1 MIGQIQIK
9 MWKNRLFFCQ
19 GTKEITAI
27 VESAGSSA
35 IRHPQLILPSRKRSR
50 DRCEMSIQTRGNYL
64 GSQPISS
71 RRSDDASVVRL
82 ASVHAENTFP
92 R

>member
-1 MIGQIQIK
+1 
-9 MWKNRLFFCQ
+9 MWKNGLFFCQ

-27 VESAGSSA
+27 VESGRPVVSA
-35 IRHPQLILPSRKRSR
+35 IRHPKLIVQSRKRSR